1 MNLCIA
7 HKNEYHYN
15 YLIQKKEQEKKI
27 KEEKKLA
34 KIKEK
39 QSMIKEKQSMIKN
52 IPKCSQITK
61 KGVQCSFKAII
72 NGFCKKHGSK

>member
-1 MNLCIA
+1 MI
-7 HKNEYHYN
+7 K
-15 YLIQKKEQEKKI
+15 EKK
-27 KEEKKLA
+27 
-34 KIKEK
+34 KEK
-39 QSMIKEKQSMIKN
+39 QSMIQN